1 MMNVRIFLRQ
11 YALWVGLI
19 VVIVPLLII
28 LWLQYRS
35 LVVQERTAPA
45 YRKELLR
52 DRLHFINQEIEAYY
66 RAQAELALNVPAQS
80 IPSREDGCVLVRN
93 MREEL
98 PRILQPVA
106 DFFSRQQFRGARRYF
121 FGVRVGLRD
130 SDGTNEIRE
139 VSALLLYDPVT
150 KKLQFDGGSPD
161 WTIALAGFATCRLA
175 PDREL
180 CYYNHKY
187 APEHPVLMKSVF
199 NEQGGL
205 IGGAGL
211 LLDERFFANELVP
224 GLVQRILPW
233 PAPADLSSSGLSSE
247 ETRNVIVSVHDHLR
261 RARWS
266 TELSDNAGGEVEVRA
281 PFTFA
286 FSAWMLEARLPRQ
299 WEGEGARRLSLSLP
313 VLLALL
319 ICCGLALSL
328 HMAAR
333 TMRLSQM
340 KSDFVSNVSHELRTS
355 LTSIRMLGELLRLGR
370 VSDPDKLRKYGEYI
384 ENESRRLTQL
394 INNILDYS
402 RIESGRKVYQ
412 FELADLH
419 EIVEDTLGSFDVR
432 LKQNGFN
439 VRLESAPAP
448 LPKVAVDREAL
459 AQAFINLLDNAM
471 KYSDGAREILVR
483 LGHRAD
489 EVTIAVT
496 DYGIGV
502 ARADQAKIFEKFF
515 RAGGSLV
522 HNVKGSGLGLAIV
535 QHIVEAHG
543 GRVTVE
549 SEMGKGSIFTI
560 HLPEAAA
567 PSPKV

>member
-1 MMNVRIFLRQ
+1 MTTVRIFLRQ

-35 LVVQERTAPA
+35 LVMQERTAPA

-52 DRLHFINQEIEAYY
+52 DRLHVINQEIEAFY
-66 RAQAELALNVPAQS
+66 RTQAELALNVPAQS

-98 PRILQPVA
+98 PQILQPVA
-106 DFFSRQQFRGARRYF
+106 DFFSRQQFRGARKYF
-121 FGVRVGLRD
+121 FGVRLGLRD
-130 SDGTNEIRE
+130 ASGTNEIRE
-139 VSALLLYDPVT
+139 ASALLLYDPAT
-150 KKLQFDGGSPD
+150 KKLLFDGGSRD

-211 LLDERFFANELVP
+211 LLDEQFFARELVP
-224 GLVQRILPW
+224 GLVQRVLPGL
-233 PAPADLSSSGLSSE
+233 APADMSSSGLSSPELSSE

-266 TELSDNAGGEVEVRA
+266 TELSDNAVGEVKVRA
-281 PFTFA
+281 PLTFA
-286 FSAWMLEARLPRQ
+286 FSAWMLEARLPRE
-299 WEGEGARRLSLSLP
+299 WEGESARRLFLSLP

-328 HMAAR
+328 RMAAR

-340 KSDFVSNVSHELRTS
+340 KSDFVSNVSHELRTP
-355 LTSIRMLGELLRLGR
+355 LTSIRTLGEFLRLGR

-394 INNILDYS
+394 INNILDFS

-412 FELADLH
+412 FELADIR

-432 LKQNGFN
+432 LKQDGFN

-448 LPKVAVDREAL
+448 LPKVAVDADAL
-459 AQAFINLLDNAM
+459 AQALINLLDNAV
-471 KYSDGAREILVR
+471 KYSAGAREIVVR
-483 LGHRAD
+483 LSHQAD
-489 EVTIAVT
+489 EVTIAVI
-496 DYGIGV
+496 DYGIGI

-543 GRVTVE
+543 ARVTVE
-549 SEMGKGSIFTI
+549 SEIGKGSTFTI
-560 HLPEAAA
+560 HLHVI
-567 PSPKV
+567 KL